1 MITPAVSLNSI
12 QPRNPVQELTLTSTR
27 SESSS
32 DLTQVERPSQSA
44 ILPAQVVSVTTL
56 SEEVAPTDENEASV
70 SDRALGAQDSSF
82 STPDPAEAAQIRELA
97 ARDREV
103 RQHELAH
110 KSAAGSLAG
119 AISFDYQRGPDGKLY
134 AVGGEVD
141 IRTTPAS
148 SDPADVVAYAEQ
160 VIRAALAPAEPSSQ
174 DRQVAAQARVMLA
187 EAQAE
192 LAGAR
197 GEAQSDTTS
206 DDAPDSDAGRES
218 LETTLFAESQSGAS
232 RDDESKAEDIQEG
245 IAETR
250 ERTAESLAEFQQTM
264 NEVNQR
270 LVEVNQRLAELGVL
284 EEIYQTGSV
293 LTERA

>member
-56 SEEVAPTDENEASV
+56 SEEVAPTDENEAAV

-82 STPDPAEAAQIRELA
+82 SKPDPTEAAQIRELA

-192 LAGAR
+192 LAGVR
-197 GEAQSDTTS
+197 GEGHSDTAS
-206 DDAPDSDAGRES
+206 EDAPDSDAGSES
-218 LETTLFAESQSGAS
+218 IETSLFAESQSGVS

>member
-27 SESSS
+27 SESPS
-32 DLTQVERPSQSA
+32 DLTQVERPSQSV

-56 SEEVAPTDENEASV
+56 SEEVAPADENEASV
-70 SDRALGAQDSSF
+70 SDRALGAQDSRF
-82 STPDPAEAAQIRELA
+82 SKPDPAEAAQIRELA

-192 LAGAR
+192 LAATQGQAQNPSTSSDSSESGA
-197 GEAQSDTTS
+197 GS
-206 DDAPDSDAGRES
+206 
-218 LETTLFAESQSGAS
+218 ESQETNSTVGSRSAVS
-232 RDDESKAEDIQEG
+232 RDDESEAEDIQAE

-250 ERTAESLAEFQQTM
+250 ERTAESLAEFQRTM
-264 NEVNQR
+264 SEVNQR

>member
-27 SESSS
+27 SETSS
-32 DLTQVERPSQSA
+32 DLTQVERPSQSV

-56 SEEVAPTDENEASV
+56 SEEVSPTDENEATV
-70 SDRALGAQDSSF
+70 SDRALGAQDANF
-82 STPDPAEAAQIRELA
+82 SQPDPAETAQIRKLA

-192 LAGAR
+192 LAAIQ
-197 GEAQSDTTS
+197 GEAQSRGASEDSS
-206 DDAPDSDAGRES
+206 DSGPAGES
-218 LETTLFAESQSGAS
+218 LELGAVFE
-232 RDDESKAEDIQEG
+232 RRATITNDDEPDREDIQADIE
-245 IAETR
+245 ETR

-293 LTERA
+293 LQERA

>member
-56 SEEVAPTDENEASV
+56 SEEVAPTDENEAAAG
-70 SDRALGAQDSSF
+70 DRALGAQDSSF
-82 STPDPAEAAQIRELA
+82 GQPDPAEAAQIRELA

-174 DRQVAAQARVMLA
+174 DRQVAAQARAMLA
-187 EAQAE
+187 QAQAE
-192 LAGAR
+192 LAAIQ
-197 GEAQSDTTS
+197 GEGQSQSAS
-206 DDAPDSDAGRES
+206 DESPESGLGGES
-218 LETTLFAESQSGAS
+218 LGVGAIAENPAADRS
-232 RDDESKAEDIQEG
+232 DNESDREDIQAE
-245 IAETR
+245 IAESSQQ
-250 ERTAESLAEFQQTM
+250 TAESLAEFQQTM

-270 LVEVNQRLAELGVL
+270 LVEVSQRLAELGVL
-284 EEIYQTGSV
+284 EDIYQTGSV
-293 LTERA
+293 LQERA

>member
-32 DLTQVERPSQSA
+32 ELTQVERPSQSTT
-44 ILPAQVVSVTTL
+44 LPVQIVSVTTL
-56 SEEVAPTDENEASV
+56 SEEVAPTDENEAAV
-70 SDRALGAQDSSF
+70 GDRALGAQDSSF
-82 STPDPAEAAQIRELA
+82 AQPDPAESAQIRELA

-103 RQHELAH
+103 RQHELAL

-119 AISFDYQRGPDGKLY
+119 AISFDYQRGPDGRLY

-148 SDPADVVAYAEQ
+148 NDPADVVAYAEQ

-174 DRQVAAQARVMLA
+174 DRQVAVQARAMLA
-187 EAQAE
+187 QAQAE
-192 LAGAR
+192 LAAIQ
-197 GEAQSDTTS
+197 GEVQSQNAA
-206 DDAPDSDAGRES
+206 DDLSESGTGEES
-218 LETTLFAESQSGAS
+218 LEVGPVAESRPTPVS
-232 RDDESKAEDIQEG
+232 DDESDGEDIQAD
-245 IAETR
+245 IDETR

-270 LVEVNQRLAELGVL
+270 LAELGVL

-293 LTERA
+293 LQERA

>member
-32 DLTQVERPSQSA
+32 DLTQVERPSQSV

-56 SEEVAPTDENEASV
+56 SEEVAPTDENEATV
-70 SDRALGAQDSSF
+70 SDRALGAQDANF
-82 STPDPAEAAQIRELA
+82 SQPDPAEAAQIRELA

-110 KSAAGSLAG
+110 KSAAGGLAG
-119 AISFDYQRGPDGKLY
+119 AISFDFQRGPDGKLY

-192 LAGAR
+192 LAATQR
-197 GEAQSDTTS
+197 EPQSQSAS
-206 DDAPDSDAGRES
+206 DDSSQTGAGRDS
-218 LETTLFAESQSGAS
+218 PDGSTVAESRTPLAS
-232 RDDESKAEDIQEG
+232 DDESDREDIQAD
-245 IAETR
+245 IDETR

-293 LTERA
+293 LQERA